1 MPGDMRSGEATYTVG
16 SAHLTQSCPELRRR
30 NRGLAKIQWDPRSKQ
45 SLSTSGLRPS
55 RNVIHEDEMEDERKS
70 RASLM
75 QMYR

>member
-30 NRGLAKIQWDPRSKQ
+30 TRGLAKIQWDP
-45 SLSTSGLRPS
+45 
-55 RNVIHEDEMEDERKS
+55 RNVIHEDEMEDERKA